1 MAASRSDG
9 IGEVGPDI
17 YAQWRSSALGEI
29 TESLEQHLI
38 LELAGRLS
46 GKSVLDVGCGDGTL
60 LSIFCGAGAAL
71 AAGCDPDARMIAKA
85 AERSAPLGHR
95 SAFLCGRAENL
106 PFHDRSFDIVT
117 AVTVLSFVRERVRA
131 VQEMAR
137 VLRPGGR
144 IVIGDLGRWSI
155 WAASRRMRALRGD
168 RFWSS
173 AHFTTARELCNLAA
187 AAGLRVDA
195 VRGAIYFPRSAALAR
210 AIAPIDPILGSF
222 TTFGAAFI
230 AICATSAAEDRQ

>member
-1 MAASRSDG
+1 MDARRSDG
-9 IGEVGPDI
+9 IGEVGPGV
-17 YAQWRSSALGEI
+17 YTQWRSSPLGEI
-29 TESLEQHLI
+29 TESLEQRLI
-38 LELAGRLS
+38 LELAGPLS

-60 LSIFCGAGAAL
+60 LSVFRGAGAAF
-71 AAGCDPDARMIAKA
+71 AAGCDPDPRMLAKA
-85 AERSAPLGHR
+85 AENSAARDDRSALLR
-95 SAFLCGRAENL
+95 GRAENL

-117 AVTVLSFVRERVRA
+117 AVTVLSFVPDSVRA

-144 IVIGDLGRWSI
+144 VVIGDLGRWNT
-155 WAASRRMRALRGD
+155 WAVSRRLRAWRGD

-173 AHFTTARELCNLAA
+173 AHFTTGRELRELVA

-210 AIAPIDPILGSF
+210 AIAPIDPILGSLI
-222 TTFGAAFI
+222 TFGAAFI
-230 AICATSAAEDRQ
+230 AICAIRAA